1 MAKIPYD
8 DDPRI
13 VLTLDAGG
21 TTLKFTAI
29 RGNELLFA
37 PIAVP
42 TEAHD
47 LPRCLDN
54 IVQGFHRAAAQLP
67 EPPVAISFAFPG
79 PADYPAGIIG
89 NLPNFPA
96 FRAAGGVALG
106 PMLEAEFHQPVF
118 INNDGNLFVYGEA
131 IAGFLPYVNG
141 LLEAAGNPKRYR
153 NVFGVTLGTGLG
165 GGVVVDGQLLI
176 GDNSIG
182 GEAHLLR
189 NVLDP
194 GVGAEEGACI
204 RAVQRVYAERTGTTP
219 ADAPDPKGIADIAT
233 GCAPGDQAAALEA
246 FRRLGEVAGDALA
259 QGLAL
264 IDGLAV
270 IGGGISQAHA
280 LFLPELVAAMN
291 RPFAKGNA
299 SIPRRLIARAF
310 NIEDAAERAEF
321 TRSHAHE
328 IVVPGTTD
336 RISYDPLPR
345 TAVGLSRLGTSEAVA
360 VGAYAFA
367 LQQLDRAVG

>member
-1 MAKIPYD
+1 MTKIPYD

-29 RGNELLFA
+29 RGNALLFA

-54 IVQGFHRAAAQLP
+54 IVQGFHRAAERLP

-106 PMLEAEFHQPVF
+106 PMLEAEFHKPVF

-165 GGVVVDGQLLI
+165 GGVVVGGQLLI

-204 RAVQRVYAERTGTTP
+204 RAVQRVYAERTGTAP

-233 GCAPGDQAAALEA
+233 GRTPGDQAAALEA
-246 FRRLGEVAGDALA
+246 FRRLGETAGDALA

-270 IGGGISQAHA
+270 VGGGIAQAHA

-310 NIEDAAERAEF
+310 NIEDDAERAEF

-328 IVVPGTTD
+328 VVVPGTTD
-336 RISYDPLPR
+336 RIGYDPLPR

-367 LQQLDRAVG
+367 LQQLDRVVV